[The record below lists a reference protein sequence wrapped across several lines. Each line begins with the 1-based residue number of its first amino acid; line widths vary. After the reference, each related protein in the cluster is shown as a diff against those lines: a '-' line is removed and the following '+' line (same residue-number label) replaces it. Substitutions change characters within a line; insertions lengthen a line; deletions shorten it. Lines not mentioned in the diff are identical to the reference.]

1 MDAARHATVIDAF
14 ESLVKGDPTRPLCTF
29 YDDAVGERTE
39 LSGHTLANWV
49 NKTANLLLDGCG
61 LGEGDVAAVRL
72 PAHWQTA
79 AVLLGCWSAG
89 LPVDLGSVPVG
100 STEARAPVGV
110 AFVADP
116 FLSDERL
123 AEIPAADVFAL
134 ALAPLAAP
142 FRPGPP
148 PGTLDYVVEVR
159 AHGDHF
165 RPISPVLPR
174 TVALAGG
181 ATHAD
186 LVSAASAGTG
196 RPRIAAGSRVLIDGD
211 AHPDPIAWLVTPL
224 LAGAS
229 VVLCRNLDPARLPA
243 RLETERAVDP
253 FAPR

>member
-1 MDAARHATVIDAF
+1 MDVARHGTVIDAF
-14 ESLVKGDPTRPLCTF
+14 ESLVKGDPTRPLFTF

-39 LSGHTLANWV
+39 LSGQNLANWV

-79 AVLLGCWSAG
+79 AVLIGCWSAG
-89 LPVDLGSVPVG
+89 LTVDLGGVP
-100 STEARAPVGV
+100 STEAQAPVGV

-116 FLSDERL
+116 FLSGERL
-123 AEIPAADVFAL
+123 AEVPAADVFAL
-134 ALAPLAAP
+134 ALAPFAAP
-142 FRPGPP
+142 FRPAPP
-148 PGTLDYVVEVR
+148 PGTLDYVLEVR
-159 AHGDHF
+159 GHGDYF
-165 RPISPVLPR
+165 RPVGPVLPH

-186 LVSAASAGTG
+186 LISAASAGTG
-196 RPRIAAGSRVLIDGD
+196 PPRIAPGSRVLIEGD
-211 AHPDPIAWLVTPL
+211 AHPDPVDWLVAPL

-243 RLETERAVDP
+243 RLETEHAVNL